1 LNLSPDLG
9 LPEII
14 FLKMV
19 NHIDTLTLQNDLL
32 QVRILPEFGGKI
44 ISFCSLRTG
53 EEFILPPLNGYQH
66 ASSIADFSEHDGG
79 GFDECLP
86 SVSSCKSVE
95 GEPAVPDHGDL
106 WRVMWHIDSQ
116 QDGLVLH
123 ADALTRPLRLTRRA
137 TLKGS
142 SLILD
147 YDLYNLSDNPTS
159 WLWSAH
165 PLLRVDAG
173 DHIVLPDEVDK
184 VTVEYTAAG
193 LFKSNTSITW
203 PNARST
209 SGVITDLGKV
219 TEKDGATAHKLF
231 ARMNQAGWGA
241 LYRHRIGQGL
251 VIRFDP
257 SALPYLGV
265 WISLG
270 AWPETGKKQYTVALE
285 PTTSN
290 SDSLASA
297 QGNGTA
303 RCLDARAHCRWRLEL
318 EVLGASTSIN
328 LDDFRA
334 MAALPRRLEQ
344 P

>member
-1 LNLSPDLG
+1 
-9 LPEII
+9 
-14 FLKMV
+14 MV
-19 NHIDTLTLQNDLL
+19 KRIDTLTLQNDLL
-32 QVRILPEFGGKI
+32 RVRILPEFGGKI
-44 ISFCSLRTG
+44 ISLCSLRTG
-53 EEFILPPLNGYQH
+53 EEFILPPLNDYQH
-66 ASSIADFSEHDGG
+66 GSSIAGFSEHDGG

-86 SVSSCKSVE
+86 SVSSCEGVE

-123 ADALTRPLRLTRRA
+123 ADARSRPLRLTRRA

-147 YDLYNLSDNPTS
+147 YDLLNLSDKPTN

-173 DHIVLPDEVDK
+173 DHVLLPDDVNQ

-193 LFKSNTSITW
+193 LFESNSSITW
-203 PNARST
+203 PNARSI
-209 SGVITDLGKV
+209 SGVITDLSKV
-219 TEKDGATAHKLF
+219 AEKDGATAHKLF
-231 ARMNQAGWGA
+231 ARMNKAGWGA
-241 LYRHRIGQGL
+241 LYRNRIGQGL
-251 VIRFDP
+251 VTRFEP
-257 SALPYLGV
+257 TALPYLGI
-265 WISLG
+265 WICLG

-285 PTTSN
+285 PTISN
-290 SDSLASA
+290 SDSLAFA
-297 QGNGTA
+297 QRNGTA

-318 EVLGASTSIN
+318 ELLGASASID

-334 MAALPRRLEQ
+334 MAALPHRLEQ

>member
-1 LNLSPDLG
+1 
-9 LPEII
+9 
-14 FLKMV
+14 MV

-32 QVRILPEFGGKI
+32 QVKILPEFGGKI
-44 ISFCSLRTG
+44 ISLSSLRTG
-53 EEFILPPLNGYQH
+53 EEFILPPLKEYRH
-66 ASSIADFSEHDGG
+66 ASSTADFSEHDGG

-86 SVSSCKSVE
+86 SVSSCESVE
-95 GEPAVPDHGDL
+95 DEPAVPDHGDL

-116 QDGLVLH
+116 RDGLVLH
-123 ADALTRPLRLTRRA
+123 ADALSRPLRLTRRA

-147 YDLYNLSDNPTS
+147 YDLYNLSDEPTN

-173 DHIVLPDEVDK
+173 DHVVLPDEVNQ
-184 VTVEYTAAG
+184 VTVEYTSAG
-193 LFKSNTSITW
+193 LFESNTSIIW
-203 PNARST
+203 PTARST
-209 SGVITDLGKV
+209 SGVMTDLSKV
-219 TEKDGATAHKLF
+219 AEKDGATAHKLF
-231 ARMNQAGWGA
+231 ARMNKAGWGA

-257 SALPYLGV
+257 TALPYLGI
-265 WISLG
+265 WICLG

-303 RCLDARAHCRWRLEL
+303 RCLDARTHCRWRLEL
-318 EVLGASTSIN
+318 ELLGASTSID
-328 LDDFRA
+328 LKDFRA
-334 MAALPRRLEQ
+334 SAALLRPIQQL
-344 P
+344 

>member
-1 LNLSPDLG
+1 
-9 LPEII
+9 
-14 FLKMV
+14 MV

-32 QVRILPEFGGKI
+32 QVKILPEFGGKI
-44 ISFCSLRTG
+44 ISLRSLRTG
-53 EEFILPPLNGYQH
+53 EEFILPPLNEYRH
-66 ASSIADFSEHDGG
+66 ASTTANFSKHDGG

-86 SVSSCKSVE
+86 SVSSCESVE

-116 QDGLVLH
+116 QNGIVLH
-123 ADALTRPLRLTRRA
+123 ADALSRPLRLTRRA

-147 YDLYNLSDNPTS
+147 YDLYNLSDEPTN

-173 DHIVLPDEVDK
+173 DHIVMPNEVNQ
-184 VTVEYTAAG
+184 VAVEYTSTG
-193 LFKSNTSITW
+193 LFRSKSSISW
-203 PNARST
+203 PNTQST
-209 SGVITDLGKV
+209 SGVTTNLSEV

-231 ARMNQAGWGA
+231 ARMTKAGWGA
-241 LYRHRIGQGL
+241 LYRQSVKQGL

-257 SALPYLGV
+257 TALPYLGI
-265 WISLG
+265 WICLG
-270 AWPETGKKQYTVALE
+270 AWPETGRKQYTVALE

-297 QGNGTA
+297 QRNGTA
-303 RCLDARAHCRWRLEL
+303 RCLGAREHCRWRLEIEL
-318 EVLGASTSIN
+318 LGASTSIDLKN
-328 LDDFRA
+328 FRA
-334 MAALPRRLEQ
+334 GAALPRPINPL
-344 P
+344 